1 MKIGLGADHA
11 GYALKAALAAHLAS
25 TGHEVVDYGTG
36 DPTRSVDY
44 PDFAQTVGRAVVSKS
59 IDLGILV
66 CGTGIGM
73 SIAANKVHGIRAA
86 LAHDVTTA
94 WLAREHNDANV
105 LCLGGRLIAPMLATA
120 MVDAWLEAVFE
131 TRHQRRVDRIAEIE
145 QQESRDRP

>member
-25 TGHEVVDYGTG
+25 AGHQVVDYGTG

-44 PDFAQTVGRAVVSKS
+44 PDYAQTVGHAVISRSV
-59 IDLGILV
+59 DLGILV

-73 SIAANKVHGIRAA
+73 SIAANKVQGIRAA

-94 WLAREHNDANV
+94 WLARQHNDANV
-105 LCLGGRLIAPMLATA
+105 LCLGGRLVAPMLATA
-120 MVDAWLEAVFE
+120 MVDAWLEAAFE
-131 TRHQRRVDRIAEIE
+131 TRHQPRVDRIAEVE
-145 QQESRDRP
+145 REEARGRR